1 MIEQKGRLTMGKSY
15 KKEGKTEVYPFW
27 NMEDIKNMID
37 YFKKKEMW
45 HWYLVFNLGLLLG
58 RRVGDTLS
66 FKWSDFFYK
75 NGRMKDEMD
84 IKEQKTGK
92 GTRPYI
98 SGACKEAIQ
107 FYIDKTGVD
116 PISTKNYNDFIITNP
131 EKSQLLQH
139 KDEYADKEEYNDLMR
154 DILRSQAAAYRKQ
167 FKLAADACG
176 IKYPVS
182 THSTRKTFG
191 YWSVKLHPYDVTTI
205 DKLQG
210 IFAHSDRN
218 TTLHYTG
225 IAREDEIKL
234 YNDMGDFVSA
244 VSNGEKPVIKNSPVI
259 TLKSEDL
266 REILSQCWDM
276 AQSGSEKFE
285 GINRLIGMV
294 EGCMV

>member
-1 MIEQKGRLTMGKSY
+1 MGKSY

-27 NMEDIKNMID
+27 NIEDIKNMMD

-45 HWYLVFNLGLLLG
+45 HWYLVFCLGLLLG

-75 NGRMKDEMD
+75 NGRMKDEVD
-84 IKEQKTGK
+84 IREQKTGK
-92 GTRPYI
+92 STRPYV
-98 SGACKEAIQ
+98 SGACKKAIQ
-107 FYIDKTGVD
+107 LYVDVTGID
-116 PISTKNYNDFIITNP
+116 PISDDNYNDFIITNP
-131 EKSQLLQH
+131 AKTELLKN
-139 KDEYADKEEYNDLMR
+139 KDNMNVEEYYEQMK

-167 FKLAADACG
+167 FKLAAEDSK

-234 YNDMGDFVSA
+234 YNDMGDFITA
-244 VSNGEKPVIKNSPVI
+244 ISNGEKPVVQNNPVI
-259 TLKSEDL
+259 SLKSDDL
-266 REILSQCWDM
+266 RKILSQCWDM
-276 AQSGSEKFE
+276 SKTGSDKFE
-285 GINRLIGMV
+285 GINKIIGMI
-294 EGCMV
+294 EEQMV